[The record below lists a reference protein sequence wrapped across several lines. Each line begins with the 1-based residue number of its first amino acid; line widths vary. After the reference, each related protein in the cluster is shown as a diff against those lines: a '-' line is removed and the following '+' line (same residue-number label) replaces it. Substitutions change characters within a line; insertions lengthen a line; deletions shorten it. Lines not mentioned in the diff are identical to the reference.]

1 MEDPPRHGVKK
12 AVEQLKQTGVT
23 VVMVTGDSKETALSI
38 ARRCGI
44 IDERPTRPYD
54 SPHKNTDSND
64 FDDIEFGPDGYLS
77 GEQLDAIAPSVLPDS
92 ISGIQVFYRVAP
104 RHKLALVRAF
114 QARGDVVAM
123 TGDGVNDSTALK
135 AADIG
140 VAMVRFILYTLKY
153 LCSLISL

>member
-12 AVEQLKQTGVT
+12 AVQQLKQTGVT

-54 SPHKNTDSND
+54 SPNKNTDSND